1 MNTSKL
7 TNLMFRQVDN
17 VVYDIMSGATA
28 IKTNDGLVSFDTKT
42 GELVTNPIETLGFE
56 LPAFALLTPI
66 KDINIGDLI
75 VKDGKA
81 VGFVSIA
88 ADGDFEVVR
97 IDGFT
102 GQYTPTSI
110 KLFGQAAGIQVVKSL
125 FNFDGA
131 TGDQGL
137 MGNPMMLMMLMGDGK
152 KDMNKML
159 PFLLM
164 GQSGSTGGMNPLML
178 MALMGN
184 DKSPFA

>member
-7 TNLMFRQVDN
+7 TDLMFRQVNN
-17 VVYDIMSGATA
+17 VVYDIMSGATS
-28 IKTNDGLVSFDTKT
+28 IKTSDGLVSFDTKT
-42 GELVTNPIETLGFE
+42 GELVTNPLDSLGFE

-66 KDINIGDLI
+66 KDISIGDLI

-81 VGFVSIA
+81 VGFVSITS
-88 ADGDFEVVR
+88 DGDLEVVR

-102 GQYTPTSI
+102 GEYKPTSI

-125 FNFDGA
+125 FNMNGT

-137 MGNPMMLMMLMGDGK
+137 MGNPLMLMMLMGNK
-152 KDMNKML
+152 NKDMSSML
-159 PFLLM
+159 PFLLL
-164 GQSGSTGGMNPLML
+164 GNGANTSGMNPLML
-178 MALMGN
+178 VALMG

>member
-28 IKTNDGLVSFDTKT
+28 IKTNDGLVSFDHKT
-42 GELVTNPIETLGFE
+42 GELVTNPLETLGFE
-56 LPAFALLTPI
+56 LPAFALLTPLAQ
-66 KDINIGDLI
+66 INLGDLI

-88 ADGDFEVVR
+88 SEGDFEVVR

-102 GQYTPTSI
+102 GEYKPTSI

-125 FNFDGA
+125 FNFDG
-131 TGDQGL
+131 TGTDQ
-137 MGNPMMLMMLMGDGK
+137 
-152 KDMNKML
+152 
-159 PFLLM
+159 
-164 GQSGSTGGMNPLML
+164 GMNPLML
-178 MALMGN
+178 MALMGGGKN
-184 DKSPFA
+184 KDMSSILPFLLLGNGASTSGMNPLMLMAMMGDNSPFR

>member
-28 IKTNDGLVSFDTKT
+28 IKTNDGLVSFDQKT
-42 GELVTNPIETLGFE
+42 GELVTNPLETLGFE

-88 ADGDFEVVR
+88 SEGDFEVVR

-102 GQYTPTSI
+102 GEYKPTSI
-110 KLFGQAAGIQVVKSL
+110 KLFGQAAGVQVVKSL
-125 FNFDGA
+125 FNFDGG
-131 TGDQGL
+131 TDQGL
-137 MGNPMMLMMLMGDGK
+137 MGNPLMLMMLMGDGK

-164 GQSGSTGGMNPLML
+164 GNSGANSGMNPLML